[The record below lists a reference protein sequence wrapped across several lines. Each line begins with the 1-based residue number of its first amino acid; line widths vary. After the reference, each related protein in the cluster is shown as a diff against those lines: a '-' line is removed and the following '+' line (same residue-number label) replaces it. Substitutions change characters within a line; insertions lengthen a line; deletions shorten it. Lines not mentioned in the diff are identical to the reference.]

1 MVKAEWQS
9 RGELQV
15 RELPFAGGCCSMTDV
30 DDVAGFEDGIVL
42 STEEPS
48 DVYFED
54 FPLARDGKGMRI
66 LFPSVLSGVER
77 FHEGQVFTPRD
88 ARIADVAA
96 NPHGGLALL
105 FRHRFALLAFEKRLL
120 CFATRAGLGDATG
133 GDEG

>member
-1 MVKAEWQS
+1 
-9 RGELQV
+9 
-15 RELPFAGGCCSMTDV
+15 MTDV

-77 FHEGQVFTPRD
+77 FNEGQVFTPRD

-96 NPHGGLALL
+96 KPHGWFALL
-105 FRHRFALLAFEKRLL
+105 LVHRFALLTFEQSSL
-120 CFATRAGLGDATG
+120 CFATRAGLGDAAS
-133 GDEG
+133 GDQGENQNVEKPAHG